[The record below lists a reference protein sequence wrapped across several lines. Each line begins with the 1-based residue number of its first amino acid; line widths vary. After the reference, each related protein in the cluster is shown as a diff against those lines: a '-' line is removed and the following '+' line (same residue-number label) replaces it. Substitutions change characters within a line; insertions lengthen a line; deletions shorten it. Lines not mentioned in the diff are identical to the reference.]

1 MIDCSFKLNNKP
13 MSTFKMGA
21 PSFPEFSGLDK
32 HVNNSKSQCSLN
44 KGPIPKG
51 SYYIFDRQ
59 SSLKER
65 FKSIFNKNEKDA
77 WFALY
82 AIDTKI
88 DDETYCEQVKRGQF
102 RLHPSGIL
110 GISQGCITINDW
122 TDFQVVRS
130 LLKGTKTIEISDVG
144 LECYGKVRVW

>member
-1 MIDCSFKLNNKP
+1 MDLFN
-13 MSTFKMGA
+13 
-21 PSFPEFSGLDK
+21 DK
-32 HVNNSKSQCSLN
+32 
-44 KGPIPKG
+44 
-51 SYYIFDRQ
+51 D
-59 SSLKER
+59 E
-65 FKSIFNKNEKDA
+65 

-82 AIDTKI
+82 AIDKEI

-102 RLHPSGIL
+102 RLHPKGRR

-130 LLKGTKTIEISDVG
+130 LLKGTKTITIPEAG